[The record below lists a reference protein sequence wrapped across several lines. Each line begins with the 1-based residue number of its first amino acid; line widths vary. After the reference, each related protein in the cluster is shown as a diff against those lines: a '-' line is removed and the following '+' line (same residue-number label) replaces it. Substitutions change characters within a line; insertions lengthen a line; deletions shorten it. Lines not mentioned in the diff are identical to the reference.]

1 MMIDWGRCMEAVAR
15 RLLGEPN
22 RALSS
27 QTEWRYGSRGS
38 LKIDLSQGVWFDYEH
53 QTGGGVLALIERH
66 TQRANGE
73 AVAWLKSNLGIE
85 LPVTARQPVATYPY
99 TDEDGAELFQ
109 VVRYEPK
116 DFRQRRPDGRGGWI
130 WNLHGVRR
138 VPFHLPQLLA
148 ADGRTVHVV
157 EGEKDVLA
165 LEGLGLVATCNP
177 GGAGKWRQ
185 EFAGYFRGADVVILP
200 DNDAPGEEHA
210 RQVAASLRPVAA
222 RVRILRLPG
231 LGPKE
236 DVADWIAR
244 GGTAEELA
252 RLASAVE
259 EDTDRHDGPD
269 RRDEP
274 VTLASFWA
282 FMPMHQYIF
291 EPSGELWPAASVNAR
306 LGTVCAD
313 GEELAASKW
322 LDKHRPVEQM
332 TWAPGEPKLIRHRLI
347 AQGGWIDHRGATVFN
362 LYQAPRLPDGD
373 ASDIAPWLDH
383 LNRLFGEDARHVV
396 LWLAHRVQRPGEKI
410 NHALVLG
417 GAQGIGKDTILEP
430 VKAAI
435 GPWNFMDVSP
445 AHVLGRFNGFVKSV
459 ILRISETRD
468 LGDTDRYSFYEHS
481 KVYVAAPPDVLRV
494 DEKNTR
500 EYYVPN
506 VCGVIMTTNHKTDGI
521 YLPADDRRHFVA
533 WSDLTRDDFRDGYW
547 RDLYAWYAAGG
558 LANVATWLR
567 QVDLSSFDAKAPPPK
582 TAAWHDIVAANRA
595 PEDAEMADTIEA
607 LGSPLA
613 LTISQLASAT
623 SSASFREFLTD
634 RRNARQ
640 IPHRL
645 EAAGYVAV
653 RNEYAQDGLWKV
665 SGRRQVVYARKAL
678 AVRDRVAAASSLAGP

>member
-1 MMIDWGRCMEAVAR
+1 MEAVPR

-27 QTEWRYGSRGS
+27 QTEWRYGTRGS
-38 LKIDLSQGVWFDYEH
+38 LAIDLSKGVWFDHEH

-73 AVAWLKSNLGIE
+73 AIAWLKSELGVE
-85 LPVTARQPVATYPY
+85 LPVSVRQPVAAYPY
-99 TDEDGAELFQ
+99 TDEDGVLLFE
-109 VVRYEPK
+109 VVRFEPK

-130 WNLHGVRR
+130 WNLDHVRR
-138 VPFHLPQLLA
+138 VPFHLPQLMA
-148 ADGRTVHVV
+148 AKGTTVHVV

-165 LEGLGLVATCNP
+165 LERLGLVATCNP
-177 GGAGKWRQ
+177 GGAGKWRL
-185 EFAGYFRGADVVILP
+185 EFAEYFRGADVVILP
-200 DNDAPGEEHA
+200 DNDEAGESHA
-210 RQVAASLRPVAA
+210 RQVAANLKPVAA
-222 RVRILRLPG
+222 RLRILRLLG

-236 DVADWIAR
+236 DVSDWIAR

-252 RLASAVE
+252 RLAATVE
-259 EDTDRHDGPD
+259 EDADRHAGPD

-274 VTLASFWA
+274 VTLESFWA
-282 FMPMHQYIF
+282 YMPMHQYIF
-291 EPSGELWPAASVNAR
+291 EPTGELWPAASVNAR
-306 LGTVCAD
+306 LGAVCD
-313 GEELAASKW
+313 GGDEIAASKW
-322 LDKHRPVEQM
+322 LDRQRPVEQM
-332 TWAPGEPKLIRHRLI
+332 TWAPGEPKIIRGRLI
-347 AQGGWIDHRGATVFN
+347 SQGGWIDHGGATVFN
-362 LYQAPRLPDGD
+362 LYRPPRPPEGN
-373 ASDIAPWLDH
+373 ASDISPWLDH
-383 LNRLFGEDARHVV
+383 LKGLFGEDARHVA

-435 GPWNFMDVSP
+435 GPWNFMDISP
-445 AHVLGRFNGFVKSV
+445 SHLLGRFNGFVKSV

-468 LGDTDRYSFYEHS
+468 LGEIDRYSFYEHS

-500 EYYVPN
+500 EHYVPN
-506 VCGVIMTTNHKTDGI
+506 VCGIIMTTNHKTDGI

-533 WSDLTRDDFRDGYW
+533 WSDLTRDDFPDGYW

-558 LANVATWLR
+558 IANVAAWLR
-567 QVDLSSFDAKAPPPK
+567 NVDLSSFDAKAPPPK

-595 PEDAEMADTIEA
+595 PEDAEMADAIEA
-607 LGSPLA
+607 LGNPPA
-613 LTISQLASAT
+613 LTLRQLDNATRSA
-623 SSASFREFLTD
+623 AFRDFLTD

-653 RNEYAQDGLWKV
+653 RNEHTKDGLWKIG
-665 SGRRQVVYARKAL
+665 GRRQMVYARKDL
-678 AVRDRVAAASSLAGP
+678 AIRERIAAATCLVHR

>member
-1 MMIDWGRCMEAVAR
+1 MGAVAR

-22 RALSS
+22 RALST

-38 LKIDLSQGVWFDYEH
+38 LAIDLAKGVWFDHEH
-53 QTGGGVLALIERH
+53 QTGGGVLVLIERH
-66 TQRANGE
+66 AERANGE
-73 AVAWLKSNLGIE
+73 AVAWLKSELGIE
-85 LPVTARQPVATYPY
+85 LPVNARQPVAVYPY
-99 TDEDGAELFQ
+99 TDERGAVVFE
-109 VVRYEPK
+109 VVRFEPK

-130 WNLHGVRR
+130 WSLGHVRR
-138 VPFHLPQLLA
+138 VPFRLPQLLA
-148 ADGRTVHVV
+148 ANGRTVHVV

-165 LEGLGLVATCNP
+165 LERFGLVATCNP

-185 EFAGYFRGADVVILP
+185 EFAAYFRGADVVILP
-200 DNDAPGEEHA
+200 DNDAAGEAHA
-210 RQVAASLRPVAA
+210 KDVAASLQAVAA
-222 RVRILRLPG
+222 RVRIVRLPG

-236 DVADWIAR
+236 DVSDWLAR

-252 RLASAVE
+252 RLAATVE
-259 EDTDRHDGPD
+259 GETDRRAGSD
-269 RRDEP
+269 RQGEP
-274 VTLASFWA
+274 VTLESFWA
-282 FMPMHQYIF
+282 YMPMHQYIF
-291 EPSGELWPAASVNAR
+291 EPAGELWPAASVNAR

-322 LDKHRPVEQM
+322 LDRHRPVEQM
-332 TWAPGEPKLIRHRLI
+332 TWAPGEPKIIRHRLI
-347 AQGGWIDHRGATVFN
+347 SQGGWIDHRGATVFN
-362 LYQAPRLPDGD
+362 LYRPPCLPEGD

-383 LNRLFGEDARHVV
+383 LHRLFGDDAEHVA

-435 GPWNFMDVSP
+435 CPWNFMDISP
-445 AHVLGRFNGFVKSV
+445 SHLLGRFNGFVKSV

-468 LGDTDRYSFYEHS
+468 LGEIDRYSFYEHS

-494 DEKNTR
+494 DEKNIR
-500 EYYVPN
+500 EHCVPN

-533 WSDLTRDDFRDGYW
+533 WSDLTRDDFPDGYW

-558 LANVATWLR
+558 IANVAAWLR
-567 QVDLSSFDAKAPPPK
+567 NVDLSAFDAKAPPPK

-595 PEDAEMADTIEA
+595 PEDAEMADAIEV
-607 LGSPLA
+607 LGNPPA
-613 LTISQLASAT
+613 LTISQLANAA
-623 SSASFREFLTD
+623 SSVSFRDFLTD

-653 RNEYAQDGLWKV
+653 RNPADVRDGQWKIG
-665 SGRRQVVYARKAL
+665 GRRQMIYARKEL
-678 AVRDRVAAASSLAGP
+678 AIRERIAAATSLVHR